1 GVQVLANPLR
11 VEENRYQLDFNLI
24 EEQLKTYRP
33 TLWFFCSPH
42 NPSGRIWREEEI
54 RQVSD
59 LCQRYGTI
67 LVVDEVHAEHILD
80 GKFVSCLTSGCAAQD
95 NLIVLTSP
103 NKALKLGGLK
113 TSYSMIPDDSLRQ
126 RFRQQLEKNSITSPN
141 LFGVW
146 GIILAYQHGLPWLD
160 ALNDYLQ
167 GNARYLADALQTHFP
182 AWKMMTPESSYLA
195 WIDVSADESSAT
207 QLTQHFARQAGVVIE
222 DGSHYVQ
229 NGENYLQINFGSQ
242 RYWLE
247 RSTNRMQ

>member
-1 GVQVLANPLR
+1 M
-11 VEENRYQLDFNLI
+11 
-24 EEQLKTYRP
+24 
-33 TLWFFCSPH
+33 
-42 NPSGRIWREEEI
+42 
-54 RQVSD
+54 
-59 LCQRYGTI
+59 
-67 LVVDEVHAEHILD
+67 
-80 GKFVSCLTSGCAAQD
+80 
-95 NLIVLTSP
+95 LTSP

-160 ALNDYLQ
+160 ALNGYLQ
-167 GNARYLADALQTHFP
+167 GNAR
-182 AWKMMTPESSYLA
+182 YLA

-207 QLTQHFARQAGVVIE
+207 QLTQHFARQAVVVIE